1 MVEAVINQQRRDFM
15 SVEEKIDIDIFKV
28 VFRAIAESDSLEI
41 MTNHLT
47 QLLVAALDIKG
58 CTLFA
63 LNQESE
69 ELEVLA
75 SFGLSMKYLHKG
87 PLLTGKSI
95 GATLKKKP
103 IVIRDVNKTDLL
115 QYPDDAKNEGIGA
128 IISIP
133 IIFNS
138 NAIGALRLYHHDAWE
153 ISEKDIDSLL
163 VLAENIGLA
172 MTYTRLLNAIQTIRY
187 TVDDMQSIGL
197 EPS

>member
-1 MVEAVINQQRRDFM
+1 M

-28 VFRAIAESDSLEI
+28 VFRAIAESDNLEI
-41 MTNHLT
+41 MTHHLT

-103 IVIRDVNKTDLL
+103 IVIRDVNKTDRL
-115 QYPDDAKNEGIGA
+115 QYPDDAKNEGVGA

-138 NAIGALRLYHHDAWE
+138 NAIGDLRLYHHDAWE
-153 ISEKDIDSLL
+153 ISDKDIDSLL

-172 MTYTRLLNAIQTIRY
+172 MTYTRLLNAIHTIRY
-187 TVDDMQSIGL
+187 TVDDIQSIGREL
-197 EPS
+197 S

>member
-1 MVEAVINQQRRDFM
+1 GLEARFNQQRRDFM

-28 VFRAIAESDSLEI
+28 VFRAIAESDNLEI
-41 MTNHLT
+41 MANHLT

-69 ELEVLA
+69 ELEVFA

-95 GATLKKKP
+95 GATLKKKT

-128 IISIP
+128 IISVP

-153 ISEKDIDSLL
+153 ISDKDIDSLL